1 MMPGKWVQD
10 PNKIKS
16 RYKQEGD
23 LLIDT
28 VQEEL
33 GTEIDVR
40 MELYSQQLDF
50 GKKIK
55 EYY

>member
-33 GTEIDVR
+33 GTEIDVKI
-40 MELYSQQLDF
+40 EPYSQ
-50 GKKIK
+50 
-55 EYY
+55 